1 LAFILYLRGV
11 YIPDQRSIVWN
22 DFLYRPEIEDSWRK
36 CRLITEK
43 ATNNDLNINKIM
55 KFEEYQSEASQTALY
70 PRRMSNLE
78 YPTLGLAGEAGEV
91 ANIVKK
97 IQRDFGGEIT
107 DETRLKLKDE
117 LGDVLWYISACAD
130 ELGLTLTEIAEFNVE
145 KLAKRHNR

>member
-1 LAFILYLRGV
+1 MLQKHEEESNANMNF
-11 YIPDQRSIVWN
+11 
-22 DFLYRPEIEDSWRK
+22 ED
-36 CRLITEK
+36 
-43 ATNNDLNINKIM
+43 
-55 KFEEYQSEASQTALY
+55 YQSEASQTALY

-97 IQRDFGGEIT
+97 IQRDNDGIIT

-130 ELGLTLTEIAEFNVE
+130 ELGLTLNEIAQFNVQ
-145 KLAKRHNR
+145 KLAKRHNRAA

>member
-1 LAFILYLRGV
+1 MNF
-11 YIPDQRSIVWN
+11 
-22 DFLYRPEIEDSWRK
+22 ED
-36 CRLITEK
+36 
-43 ATNNDLNINKIM
+43 
-55 KFEEYQSEASQTALY
+55 YQSEASQTAHY

-97 IQRDFGGEIT
+97 IQRDNDGIIT

-130 ELGLTLTEIAEFNVE
+130 ELGLTLNEVAEFNVQ
-145 KLAKRHNR
+145 KLAKRHNRAA

>member
-1 LAFILYLRGV
+1 MTNQKFIEFE
-11 YIPDQRSIVWN
+11 SS
-22 DFLYRPEIEDSWRK
+22 FLMSKSKKPNFLS
-36 CRLITEK
+36 L
-43 ATNNDLNINKIM
+43 M
-55 KFEEYQSEASQTALY
+55 KLSFEEYQTNAKQTALY
-70 PRRMSNLE
+70 PNRLKNLE

-107 DETRLKLKDE
+107 DEVRLKLKDE

-145 KLAKRHNR
+145 KLAKRHNRT